1 MELNTLTWSLQ
12 NQGGGA
18 VASGLYIYMIRTDDG
33 KNTTTH
39 KGKVAFLR

>member
-33 KNTTTH
+33 TSTTKYT
-39 KGKVAFLR
+39 GKVVIFH